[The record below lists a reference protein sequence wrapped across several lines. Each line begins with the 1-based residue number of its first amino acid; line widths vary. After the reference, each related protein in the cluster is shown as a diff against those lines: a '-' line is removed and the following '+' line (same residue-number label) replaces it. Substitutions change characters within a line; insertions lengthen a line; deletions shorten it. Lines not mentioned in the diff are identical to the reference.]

1 MQKEIFVN
9 IDPRET
15 RVAVVEDGLLV
26 ELQLEREERVVGS
39 IFKGKVCNVLPG
51 MDAAFVD
58 IGLEKNAFLYVGDV
72 LPSEDSLPP
81 AARDDDK
88 ARRGRRRTPPD
99 VRIRDVVKTG
109 QEIIVQVVKAPRGTK
124 GARVS
129 TRVSLPGRY
138 LVFMPDAGNIGIS
151 RKIEEQRERDRL
163 KRIGDRICTEGG
175 IIVRTE
181 AEGKSEAELR
191 DDYHFLLSL
200 WKDIQERAR
209 TAPPAATLH
218 QELGLIA
225 RVVRDMLSADI
236 YAVAMDSRPEFE
248 QALELARS
256 ITPHLADRLQLYT
269 EPTPLFEAFGIE
281 REIERLLKPKVWLKS
296 GGYLRID
303 ETEALTSIDVNTG
316 KYVGSTSLNE
326 TILKTNLEAVNEIV
340 RQLRFR
346 DLGGMIVLDLIDMS
360 SMADR
365 QTVMRALDAALK
377 SDRTR
382 TKVAHISPLGLI
394 EMTRKRTGE
403 NVTETLRDACP
414 YCEGRATIQSALTT
428 AVNADRQARERAAR
442 EDTPAYLVAMH
453 PDVAIEFIGSS
464 GTAVAKLEQETGRA
478 FYVRPDAQAHR
489 ERYLISP
496 ADIPVMDKTMR
507 GLKAGKVLDLTIF
520 AYGSGEEMRSL
531 AWHNGILVEVPNG
544 AAYIGQTLPAKLVKV
559 ARSYMV
565 AELVGVPMP
574 EVLKPDTSVKE
585 KAPYSKAAVKAE
597 RELTPMS
604 SLEKEFTPE
613 RMGRDR
619 RRRRQDERPEKPRE
633 TSTEEPALP
642 PAPVEVEKA
651 REEESERESSRRR
664 RGRRRRGG
672 SRTEPVAPVGIGIEA
687 HDLDEPHVP
696 IPIALGAEPAPVA
709 IAVAEADEEEAEITV
724 SQKTGP
730 RRPRRWGWRR
740 KKEDSGRR

>member
-1 MQKEIFVN
+1 LQKEIFVN

-15 RVAVVEDGLLV
+15 RVAVVEDGMLV

-81 AARDDDK
+81 AAREDDK
-88 ARRGRRRTPPD
+88 ARRARRRTPPD

-129 TRVSLPGRY
+129 TRISLPGRY

-200 WKDIQERAR
+200 WKDIQNRAK
-209 TAPPAATLH
+209 TAPPVATLH
-218 QELGLIA
+218 QELGLIS

-236 YAVAMDSRPEFE
+236 YAVAMDSAPEFE
-248 QALELARS
+248 QAMELARS
-256 ITPHLADRLQLYT
+256 ITPNLADRLQLYT
-269 EPTPLFEAFGIE
+269 ESTPLFEAFGIE

-326 TILKTNLEAVNEIV
+326 TILKTNLEAVTEIV

-442 EDTPAYLVAMH
+442 EDTPAYLVSMH

-464 GTAVAKLEQETGRA
+464 GAAVTKLEQETGRA
-478 FYVRPDAQAHR
+478 FYVRPDSQAHR
-489 ERYLISP
+489 ERFLISP
-496 ADIPVMDKTMR
+496 ADIPAMDKTMR

-520 AYGSGEEMRSL
+520 AYGSGEDMRSL
-531 AWHNGILVEVPNG
+531 AWHNGVLVEVPNG

-585 KAPYSKAAVKAE
+585 KVAYPKAAVKAD

-619 RRRRQDERPEKPRE
+619 RHRRQEERPEKAK
-633 TSTEEPALP
+633 EPAVQEP
-642 PAPVEVEKA
+642 APAPAPVEKA
-651 REEESERESSRRR
+651 PEAETERESSRRR

-672 SRTEPVAPVGIGIEA
+672 GRPEPAGPVSIGIEA
-687 HDLDEPHVP
+687 HDLDEPH
-696 IPIALGAEPAPVA
+696 APVA
-709 IAVAEADEEEAEITV
+709 IALGPEPAPIVIPVAAAPDDEEAEIAVT
-724 SQKTGP
+724 QRTGP
-730 RRPRRWGWRR
+730 RRPRRWGWKR
-740 KKEDSGRR
+740 KKEEGSRR